1 MAVQDQ
7 KSLWSQAAGIKL
19 ENLESKNLGV
29 EDSVMQLDLSDAALG
44 RGLSNALGTE
54 IH

>member
-7 KSLWSQAAGIKL
+7 ESLWSQAAGIKL

-29 EDSVMQLDLSDAALG
+29 EDSMIQLDLSDKTLG
-44 RGLSNALGTE
+44 RGLSNALEAE